1 MKSSFIPQNP
11 NQPSCIAFQPNVQSN
26 FDLSPLLNMVPHY
39 RGTPTEDPYLHIRD
53 FFDLCK
59 TQNVIGLNAEGIRL
73 ILFPFSLKDNPKLWL
88 NSLAAGSIQNWDELA
103 TKFLKKFF
111 TAQRTRQ
118 LRREI
123 QTFQQKYGDLFFEA
137 WEHFKELLLK
147 CPHHNLSQDDQVQ
160 AFYEGLND
168 SNKSLVDS
176 ACGVVLMEKNSEE
189 AIELFE
195 TLSENS
201 QQFSSRGSQGLKRK
215 GVYEVNGNN
224 GVQTQM
230 ATLQRKL
237 DMLVKVMTTHNISP
251 IQQIAQVEVC
261 AICSHFDHTTKT
273 CPMFS
278 FTDQEK
284 ANYLGQNNYP
294 PKNNP
299 YSNTYNAGWRNH
311 PNFSWSNTQN
321 VQTPQG
327 QQRNFEQENN
337 FQAPPQAVELNPEP
351 KKNDLEDALLK
362 FLTEQQ
368 QTNAQISQSI
378 QRLETQVG

>member
-1 MKSSFIPQNP
+1 
-11 NQPSCIAFQPNVQSN
+11 
-26 FDLSPLLNMVPHY
+26 MV
-39 RGTPTEDPYLHIRD
+39 
-53 FFDLCK
+53 
-59 TQNVIGLNAEGIRL
+59 
-73 ILFPFSLKDNPKLWL
+73 
-88 NSLAAGSIQNWDELA
+88 NSLVVGSIHNWEELT

-111 TAQRTRQ
+111 PAQRTRQ

-123 QTFQQKYGDLFFEA
+123 QTFQQKDGDLFFEV

-176 ACGVVLMEKNSEE
+176 AYRGVLMEKNSEE
-189 AIELFE
+189 VKDLFE

-201 QQFSSRGSQGLKRK
+201 QQFSSQGRQGLKRK

-224 GVQTQM
+224 KIQTQM
-230 ATLQRKL
+230 ATLERKL

-261 AICSHFDHTTKT
+261 AICSHSDHTTET

-278 FTDQEK
+278 FTDEEQ
-284 ANYLGQNNYP
+284 ANYVSQNNYP

-299 YSNTYNAGWRNH
+299 YSNTYNAGWRTH
-311 PNFSWSNTQN
+311 PNFSWSNT
-321 VQTPQG
+321 
-327 QQRNFEQENN
+327 
-337 FQAPPQAVELNPEP
+337 
-351 KKNDLEDALLK
+351 
-362 FLTEQQ
+362 
-368 QTNAQISQSI
+368 
-378 QRLETQVG
+378 